1 MEKHRARARLCLE
14 EEEEA
19 DAWGRRVSD
28 WERRL
33 RTSSDLG
40 DAGPRPKQSLG
51 RNGSLQPFSPF
62 LYYFSFLFLNS
73 DLIQILCKFGS
84 KPFKQIP
91 KFFKSSKQ
99 CFKPVINQV
108 SKTKDNL

>member
-1 MEKHRARARLCLE
+1 
-14 EEEEA
+14 
-19 DAWGRRVSD
+19 VSATGSVGCVPVRI
-28 WERRL
+28 WAM
-33 RTSSDLG
+33 LG
-40 DAGPRPKQSLG
+40 QGQNKVWAGMV
-51 RNGSLQPFSPF
+51 PFSLFLLSFILFPF
-62 LYYFSFLFLNS
+62 LFPNS

-108 SKTKDNL
+108 SKTKDNF